1 MRGKRDQVCAT
12 EWAGP
17 VAAALGPGWTVR
29 AGALDGDVDAYLVSP
44 DGLELRVQTGGHRRP
59 GRVVVTAVLGELDH
73 HVPSALRMLAPPPI
87 TLSPSRRPGDAAA
100 EITGRML
107 PDAHAVWAAAVA
119 GKRAADAATARQV
132 ILAERLAD
140 ALGLDEDARSED
152 FVNEHGV
159 RFWWGSRLYEFR
171 LPGVSIE
178 LHSLSPERALEL
190 AELIGRWAARGED

>member
-1 MRGKRDQVCAT
+1 VRGKRDQMGAT

-17 VAAALGPGWTVR
+17 VAAALGSGWTVR

-44 DGLELRVQTGGHRRP
+44 DGLQLWVQTGGH
-59 GRVVVTAVLGELDH
+59 GRVGRVIVTAVLGELERY
-73 HVPSALRMLAPPPI
+73 VPSALQMRATPRI
-87 TLSPSRRPGDAAA
+87 TLSPSRRPDDAAA

-107 PDAHAVWAAAVA
+107 PDAQAMWAAAVA

-190 AELIGRWAARGED
+190 AELIGRWVAQAEA